1 MGRAAGPHGA
11 ALGLSAP
18 RAPRDAGPLAAFSA
32 EQLDGLSRALAA
44 VTLAVP
50 APQQAVP
57 PAVPPPRDPP
67 PRDPPPSR
75 EDLMGPLALALS
87 RKHPLRLAA
96 SARGGTLLLEARGRA
111 HDETAEAEADALL
124 REHVLPLL
132 PEPSADGPPVDAVRL
147 VLDLRALAAF
157 PRAAAVVLLERW
169 GAFVAC
175 RCFSGR
181 LAVVMPQAP
190 QCAAEL
196 RAAAEQTRL
205 AEAFAPLRCAVLA
218 RARDVAPIM
227 DRETITAPR

>member
-1 MGRAAGPHGA
+1 MGRPTGLHGA
-11 ALGLSAP
+11 ALGLNDTAAHVS

-50 APQQAVP
+50 ALQEEQPLPGPPQ
-57 PAVPPPRDPP
+57 
-67 PRDPPPSR
+67 DPPPSR
-75 EDLMGPLALALS
+75 EDLIKPLALALA
-87 RKHPLRLAA
+87 RKHPLRLTA
-96 SARGGTLLLEARGRA
+96 SARSGTLMLDARGRA
-111 HDETAEAEADALL
+111 HDETAEIEADALL

-132 PEPSADGPPVDAVRL
+132 PDPSADGPPVDTVRL

-175 RCFSGR
+175 RCFTGR
-181 LAVVMPQAP
+181 LAVVMPQSP
-190 QCAAEL
+190 ECAAEL

-205 AEAFAPLRCAVLA
+205 AEAFAPLRYAVLA
-218 RARDVAPIM
+218 RARDVAPFM
-227 DRETITAPR
+227 DSD

>member
-1 MGRAAGPHGA
+1 MGRPTGLHGT
-11 ALGLSAP
+11 ALGLNDTAAHVS

-50 APQQAVP
+50 ALQEEQPLPGPPQ
-57 PAVPPPRDPP
+57 
-67 PRDPPPSR
+67 DPPPSR
-75 EDLMGPLALALS
+75 EDLIKPLALALA
-87 RKHPLRLAA
+87 RKHPLRLTA
-96 SARGGTLLLEARGRA
+96 SARSGTLMLDARGRA
-111 HDETAEAEADALL
+111 HDETAEIEADALL

-132 PEPSADGPPVDAVRL
+132 PDPSADGPPVDTVRL

-175 RCFSGR
+175 RCFTGR
-181 LAVVMPQAP
+181 LAVVMPQSP
-190 QCAAEL
+190 ECAAEL

-205 AEAFAPLRCAVLA
+205 AEAFAPLRYAVLA
-218 RARDVAPIM
+218 RARDVAPFM
-227 DRETITAPR
+227 NSD